1 MAFDLIINNTYSSGF
16 LMILKDIFIPLVA
29 AGFGA
34 FAGGYFAQKNYMNNV
49 FKIDI
54 QYINYANSILF
65 GLLNSLYCLKKQFIV
80 DDKVQE
86 EMQLIDNLP
95 DESFDEYVGNNNEHY
110 LKKVFNMFSFIN
122 QTILCAKYTFP
133 INEENLKIIADINMN
148 IFTEIINCRESLT
161 ILNKVIEIL
170 NEHIHLAEI
179 DLKYTKHGN
188 GYYKKLHDLRI
199 SLHENVDDCIYN
211 VELLIKCLN
220 KSGKLLTKNSKKGTE
235 IFKEIIIPQ
244 VEDDLQPVKA
254 TKHIQ
259 IEKWLEKEK

>member
-1 MAFDLIINNTYSSGF
+1 MAFDLIINHTSNSS
-16 LMILKDIFIPLVA
+16 LLTVLKDILIPLVA

-34 FAGGYFAQKNYMNNV
+34 FAGGYFAQRNYLNNA

-65 GLLNSLYCLKKQFIV
+65 GLLNSLYCMKKQFIA
-80 DDKVQE
+80 DDKVQV
-86 EMQLIDNLP
+86 EMQLINNLP
-95 DESFDEYVGNNNEHY
+95 DESFEEYVGNNNKHY
-110 LKKVFNMFSFIN
+110 LKKIFNMFSCIN
-122 QTILCAKYTFP
+122 RSILCAKYTFP
-133 INEENLKIIADINMN
+133 INEENLKIMADVNMN

-161 ILNKVIEIL
+161 ILNKIIETL

-179 DLKYTKHGN
+179 DLKHTKPGN

-211 VELLIKCLN
+211 VELLIKCFN
-220 KSGKLLTKNSKKGTE
+220 KSGKLLTKNNKVGTE
-235 IFKEIIIPQ
+235 IFKQIIIPQ
-244 VEDDLQPVKA
+244 IEDVLLPLKA

-259 IEKWLEKEK
+259 IEKWIEEE